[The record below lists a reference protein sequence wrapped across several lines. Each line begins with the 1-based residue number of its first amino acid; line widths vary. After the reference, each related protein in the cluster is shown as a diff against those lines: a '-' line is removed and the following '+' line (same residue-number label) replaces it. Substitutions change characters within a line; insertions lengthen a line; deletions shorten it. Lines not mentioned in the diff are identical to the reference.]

1 MHMITDCKRNENIPI
16 VLFKYELNANIYK
29 NSHQY
34 ANSCNFVIKF
44 CECFLYLS
52 KSKWKLNA
60 SSPVHEMTSME
71 SY

>member
-1 MHMITDCKRNENIPI
+1 MQ
-16 VLFKYELNANIYK
+16 IYK

-34 ANSCNFVIKF
+34 ANNCNFVIKF

-60 SSPVHEMTSME
+60 SSRVHEMTSME
-71 SY
+71 TY